1 MDRERSVGDSPTLIL
16 CYCKGGRVALI
27 DPVLLQRRRV
37 ALIDP
42 VLLYRWAV
50 DSHLALGRDDLRV
63 VRYRCGIRF
72 WAFGR
77 DDLRVVRYR
86 CGRD

>member
-16 CYCKGGRVALI
+16 CYCKGGRLAHI

-42 VLLYRWAV
+42 VLLQRRR
-50 DSHLALGRDDLRV
+50 LAHIDPVLL
-63 VRYRCGIRF
+63 
-72 WAFGR
+72 
-77 DDLRVVRYR
+77 
-86 CGRD
+86 

>member
-16 CYCKGGRVALI
+16 CYCKEGRVALI

-42 VLLYRWAV
+42 VLLQRRR
-50 DSHLALGRDDLRV
+50 LAHIDPVLL
-63 VRYRCGIRF
+63 
-72 WAFGR
+72 
-77 DDLRVVRYR
+77 
-86 CGRD
+86 